1 MEARGHAPPRHVDLG
16 EVPPPPGVYGQDHRL
31 GAEVIGKLPDELGPP
46 HRGGV
51 HAHLVGPRKEELPRV
66 LQGAH
71 PPAHG
76 EGDEDPFRHP
86 RHHVQEDG
94 PFLVGGG
101 DVQEDELV
109 GPRLVVGPGRLHGV
123 PGVP

>member
-1 MEARGHAPPRHVDLG
+1 MSSGRLTAAEFTLTLSAPERRSFL
-16 EVPPPPGVYGQDHRL
+16 
-31 GAEVIGKLPDELGPP
+31 ASS
-46 HRGGV
+46 
-51 HAHLVGPRKEELPRV
+51 KERT
-66 LQGAH
+66 
-71 PPAHG
+71 PAHG